1 MAMVPF
7 NRDAFSS
14 ARDRAS
20 AVLRDFTLGQKAMVG
35 LAVVAAIVGGVV
47 FMRAESKPTYQPLF
61 TNLQASDAGSI
72 TQQLTSSKIPYQ
84 LADGGTT
91 ILVPAADVDQE
102 RIALAEQGLPQG
114 GNVGFSNLE
123 KSGITTSDFVQQ
135 VEYQQALEGQLEQT
149 IESIQGV
156 QSAQV
161 NLVVPQQSDFAIGST
176 QPTTASILVDLT
188 PGTTLSSGQVQAI
201 VHLAASSTPGLSASN
216 VTVADNHGDVLTAP
230 GDADGTSGASD
241 SQQTDAY
248 DNNLSTSLTSLLDR
262 VVGTGNAAV
271 QVNALLNFNQ
281 TQTTTNGLQT
291 NAAGQPVTA
300 PTGQTTSNS
309 TYTGTGTPPSGV
321 LGSSGTTTT
330 NGNGTYTT
338 TSSQVT
344 NAVGQVTQTVK
355 EAPGQVQ
362 KTSVAVLLNS
372 SATHKVQDATIRSLV
387 VAAAGLNL
395 AGGDQLVVSSLPF
408 AAAKQTPAVAA
419 GAGHSQLVE
428 RAGEVGGLLLLI
440 AAMVAVTLW
449 ASRRRRPLY
458 QEIPLGDLA
467 YPSAASLDSG
477 VEQERDPTGEL
488 PAVGSVGAAKA
499 AGAVAA
505 AGAVGQAAAL
515 SFGPE
520 AVLAQV
526 NDFVSDRPAEAA
538 ALLRQW
544 ASDRAETPAPP
555 KALPV

>member
-1 MAMVPF
+1 MAMLPF
-7 NRDAFSS
+7 NRDSFSS
-14 ARDRAS
+14 ARGRVGT
-20 AVLRDFTLGQKAMVG
+20 VLADFTTGQKVMVS
-35 LAVVAAIVGGVV
+35 LVVVAAVVGGVI
-47 FMRAESKPTYQPLF
+47 FMRTESKPNYQPLF
-61 TNLQASDAGSI
+61 TNLQTADAGAI
-72 TQQLTSSKIPYQ
+72 TQQLTSSKVPYQ
-84 LADGGTT
+84 LANGGTT
-91 ILVPAADVDQE
+91 ILVPANDVDQE
-102 RIALAEQGLPQG
+102 RVALAEQGLPQS

-123 KSGITTSDFVQQ
+123 KSGVTTSDFVQQ

-161 NLVVPQQSDFAIGST
+161 NLVVPQQSDFAIGTS

-188 PGTTLSSGQVQAI
+188 PGTVLSSGQVQAI
-201 VHLAASSTPGLSASN
+201 VHLAASSVPGLSASS

-230 GDADGTSGASD
+230 GDADGESGASD
-241 SQQTDAY
+241 SQQTASY
-248 DNNLSTSLTSLLDR
+248 DNNLATSLTGMLNR
-262 VVGTGNAAV
+262 VVGPNNSAV
-271 QVNALLNFNQ
+271 QVNAVLDFNQ

-300 PTGQTTSNS
+300 QTGNTTSNS
-309 TYTGTGTPPSGV
+309 TYTGSGTPPSGV
-321 LGSSGTTTT
+321 LGSSAPTVTS
-330 NGNGTYTT
+330 NGNGTYTS

-355 EAPGQVQ
+355 QAPGQVQ

-372 SATHKVQDATIRSLV
+372 SAAKKVPDSTIRSLV

-395 AGGDQLVVSSLPF
+395 NGGDQLVVSSLPF
-408 AAAKQTPAVAA
+408 AATKNTKNAAAVA
-419 GAGHSQLVE
+419 GGSQSMD
-428 RAGEVGGLLLLI
+428 RIAEVGGLLLLI
-440 AAMVAVTLW
+440 AALVAITLW

-458 QEIPLGDLA
+458 QEI
-467 YPSAASLDSG
+467 SLDALPMPAAVPLDAG
-477 VEQERDPTGEL
+477 IEEERNPTGEL
-488 PAVGSVGAAKA
+488 PV
-499 AGAVAA
+499 
-505 AGAVGQAAAL
+505 VGQAASL

-526 NDFVSDRPAEAA
+526 NDFVTDRPAEAA

-544 ASDRAETPAPP
+544 ASDRGEAAAPP

>member
-1 MAMVPF
+1 MAMLPF
-7 NRDAFSS
+7 SRDTFSS
-14 ARDRAS
+14 ARGRAG
-20 AVLRDFTLGQKAMVG
+20 AVLADFTLGQKAMVA
-35 LAVVAAIVGGVV
+35 LAVVVAVVGGVV
-47 FMRAESKPTYQPLF
+47 FMRAESRPSYQPLF
-61 TNLQASDAGSI
+61 TNLQTADAGAI

-84 LADGGTT
+84 LANGGTT
-91 ILVPAADVDQE
+91 VLVPAADVDQE
-102 RIALAEQGLPQG
+102 RIALAEQGLPQS

-161 NLVVPQQSDFAIGST
+161 NLVVPQQSDFAIGTS

-188 PGTTLSSGQVQAI
+188 PGTVLSSGQVQAI
-201 VHLAASSTPGLSASN
+201 VHLAASSTPGLSASD
-216 VTVADNHGDVLTAP
+216 VTVVDNHGDVLTAP

-241 SQQTDAY
+241 AQQTDAY
-248 DNNLSTSLTSLLDR
+248 DNSVATSLTSLLNR

-271 QVNALLNFNQ
+271 QVNSVLDFDQ
-281 TQTTTNGLQT
+281 TQTTTSGIQT

-300 PTGQTTSNS
+300 TTGQTTSNNS
-309 TYTGTGTPPSGV
+309 YTGSGTPPSGV
-321 LGSSGTTTT
+321 LGSSEPTSASG
-330 NGNGTYTT
+330 GNGTYTS
-338 TSSQVT
+338 TSSQIT

-355 EAPGQVQ
+355 QAPGQVQ

-372 SATHKVQDATIRSLV
+372 SAAHKVNDATIRSLV

-395 AGGDQLVVSSLPF
+395 TGGDQLVVSSLPF
-408 AAAKQTPAVAA
+408 AANSKQTTVAA
-419 GAGHSQLVE
+419 VGTGHSQLVD
-428 RAGEVGGLLLLI
+428 RAAEVAGLLLLI
-440 AAMVAVTLW
+440 AAMVATTLW

-458 QEIPLGDLA
+458 QEIPLGEL
-467 YPSAASLDSG
+467 PTGSARPFEFG
-477 VEQERDPTGEL
+477 VEEERDPTGEL
-488 PAVGSVGAAKA
+488 PV
-499 AGAVAA
+499 
-505 AGAVGQAAAL
+505 VGQAAAL

-526 NDFVSDRPAEAA
+526 NDFVTDRPAEAA
-538 ALLRQW
+538 ALLRLW
-544 ASDRAETPAPP
+544 ANDRADTPAPP

>member
-1 MAMVPF
+1 MAMMPL

-14 ARDRAS
+14 ARDRAG
-20 AVLRDFTLGQKAMVG
+20 AVLADFTLGQKVMVG
-35 LAVVAAIVGGVV
+35 LAVLAAVVGGVL
-47 FMRAESKPTYQPLF
+47 FMRAESKPSYQPLF
-61 TNLQASDAGSI
+61 TNLQAADAGTI

-161 NLVVPQQSDFAIGST
+161 NLVVPQQSDFAIGTS

-188 PGTTLSSGQVQAI
+188 PGTVLSSGQVQAI

-241 SQQTDAY
+241 AQQTDAY
-248 DNNLSTSLTSLLDR
+248 DNNVATSLTSLIDR

-271 QVNALLNFNQ
+271 QVNVDLDFNQ

-291 NAAGQPVTA
+291 NSAGQPITA
-300 PTGQTTSNS
+300 PTGSTTSNS
-309 TYTGTGTPPSGV
+309 TYTGSGTPPSGV
-321 LGSSGTTTT
+321 LGSSQPTTTS

-338 TSSQVT
+338 TSSQIT
-344 NAVGQVTQTVK
+344 NAVGQVTQTIK
-355 EAPGQVQ
+355 QAPGQVQ

-372 SATHKVQDATIRSLV
+372 SAAHKVNDTTIRSLV

-395 AGGDQLVVSSLPF
+395 TGGDQLVVSSLPF
-408 AAAKQTPAVAA
+408 AANKQTATAVTA

-428 RAGEVGGLLLLI
+428 RGAEVGGLLLLL
-440 AAMVAVTLW
+440 AAMVVTTLW

-458 QEIPLGDLA
+458 QEIPLGELA
-467 YPSAASLDSG
+467 VASATSLDAG
-477 VEQERDPTGEL
+477 IERERDPTGEL
-488 PAVGSVGAAKA
+488 PAVGSVGAVRA
-499 AGAVAA
+499 AT
-505 AGAVGQAAAL
+505 QAAAL

-526 NDFVSDRPAEAA
+526 NDFVTDRPAEAA

-544 ASDRAETPAPP
+544 ANDRADAPSPP